1 MIARIFTNCDEAHVL
16 STRDQYRDLNSKEKF
31 RLKLH
36 TSHCPGCRSFHK
48 TNDSFSRKINNL
60 KYVKLTDEQ
69 KASIKDR
76 LKEAMNG

>member
-1 MIARIFTNCDEAHVL
+1 MIARLFLNCNEAHVL

-36 TSHCPGCRSFHK
+36 TAHCPGCREFDK
-48 TNDSFSRKINNL
+48 TNFTFSKKMKNL
-60 KYVKLTDEQ
+60 KWVTLSDEQ

-76 LKEAMNG
+76 LKAELDR